1 LETLPNIQGGIF
13 MNKDYLNSLSSLNYA
28 NLTEEQLSLIQTF
41 EKEFNSKFKSENNSA
56 FFMIM
61 EK

>member
-1 LETLPNIQGGIF
+1 